1 MSIQGTTAGGPFF
14 PQNDL
19 GINNQG
25 VVPHGGDK
33 PPLAVVTPPPPPPPE
48 GLETNPDQPP
58 PGAGAPPGDVRA
70 ALTNLSSDQ
79 VQADMYALMALMQQ
93 LAQQQRN
100 SAREMRN
107 SEMQAQISTLQSAA
121 QEIRNAAADRLTGAI
136 LSGVMQMA
144 AGAMQIGGAA
154 MSFSRTSDA
163 LKDFKSGG
171 MTDQQLSGAL
181 GKASAFSTGG
191 DGASKVAGA
200 AGQMLNAVMEQQA
213 AGHDAHKA
221 ELEAGAK
228 AHEAQVQ
235 QAGDVMQQMM
245 DVIRDIRDKLSSIEQ
260 SRIETTRGIA
270 RNI

>member
-1 MSIQGTTAGGPFF
+1 
-14 PQNDL
+14 
-19 GINNQG
+19 
-25 VVPHGGDK
+25 
-33 PPLAVVTPPPPPPPE
+33 
-48 GLETNPDQPP
+48 
-58 PGAGAPPGDVRA
+58 VRA
-70 ALTNLSSDQ
+70 ALANLSSDQ

-107 SEMQAQISTLQSAA
+107 SEMQAQISTLQNAA

-136 LSGVMQMA
+136 LSGVRQMA

-163 LKDFKSGG
+163 LKDFKGGG
-171 MTDQQLSGAL
+171 MTNEQLSGAL
-181 GKASAFSTGG
+181 SKASAFSTGG

-235 QAGDVMQQMM
+235 QSSDVMQQMQ
-245 DVIRDIRDKLSSIEQ
+245 DFIRDIRDKLSSIEQ

>member
-1 MSIQGTTAGGPFF
+1 MSIQGPTSGGTYFPPSDFTVNTPGTPAGE
-14 PQNDL
+14 
-19 GINNQG
+19 
-25 VVPHGGDK
+25 K
-33 PPLAVVTPPPPPPPE
+33 PPLGAIAQPPSPPVSD
-48 GLETNPDQPP
+48 GIETNPDHPP

-70 ALTNLSSDQ
+70 ALANLSSDQ

-107 SEMQAQISTLQSAA
+107 SEMQAQISTLQNAA

-154 MSFSRTSDA
+154 MRFSRTSDA
-163 LKDFKSGG
+163 LQDFKGGG
-171 MTDQQLSGAL
+171 MTNEQLSGAL
-181 GKASAFSTGG
+181 SKASAFSTGG

-235 QAGDVMQQMM
+235 QSSDVMQQMQ
-245 DVIRDIRDKLSSIEQ
+245 DFIRDIRDKLSSIEQ

>member
-1 MSIQGTTAGGPFF
+1 MSIQGTTAGGAYF
-14 PQNDL
+14 PPSDFT
-19 GINNQG
+19 INTQG
-25 VVPHGGDK
+25 TPPGDK
-33 PPLAVVTPPPPPPPE
+33 PPMGAIAPPPPPPVPD

-70 ALTNLSSDQ
+70 ALANLSSDQ

>member
-1 MSIQGTTAGGPFF
+1 MSIQGPTSGGTYFPPSDFTVHTPGTPAGE
-14 PQNDL
+14 
-19 GINNQG
+19 
-25 VVPHGGDK
+25 K
-33 PPLAVVTPPPPPPPE
+33 PPLGAIAQPPSPPVSD
-48 GLETNPDQPP
+48 GIETNPDHPP

-70 ALTNLSSDQ
+70 ALANLSSDQ

-107 SEMQAQISTLQSAA
+107 SEMQAQISTLQNAA

-163 LKDFKSGG
+163 LKDFKGGG
-171 MTDQQLSGAL
+171 MTNEQLSGAL
-181 GKASAFSTGG
+181 SKASAFSTGG

-235 QAGDVMQQMM
+235 QSSDVMQQMQ
-245 DVIRDIRDKLSSIEQ
+245 DFIRDIRDKLSSIEQ

>member
-1 MSIQGTTAGGPFF
+1 MV
-14 PQNDL
+14 L
-19 GINNQG
+19 
-25 VVPHGGDK
+25 K
-33 PPLAVVTPPPPPPPE
+33 PTQITPR
-48 GLETNPDQPP
+48 Q
-58 PGAGAPPGDVRA
+58 ARARPPGDVRA
-70 ALTNLSSDQ
+70 ALANLSSDQ

-107 SEMQAQISTLQSAA
+107 SEMQAQISTLQNAA

-163 LKDFKSGG
+163 LKDFKGGG
-171 MTDQQLSGAL
+171 MTNEQLSGAL
-181 GKASAFSTGG
+181 SKASAFSTGG

-235 QAGDVMQQMM
+235 QSSDVMQQMQ
-245 DVIRDIRDKLSSIEQ
+245 DFIRDIRDKLSSIEQ